1 MSDDQQPRTNGK
13 SSPGGPWRS
22 YKERLARLA
31 QRLVDAQRPI
41 RILNAIKWDPSVFE
55 RFRDSKWRDLPPVGA
70 DFYETIGLGFDPLVH
85 ALNALPVAGEYA
97 INSSGAHVRYELIFS
112 YLQGPPVTVQVGS
125 ADPVAPG
132 AVDNGTI
139 QATSAGNVLNLVRRL
154 FS

>member
-70 DFYETIGLGFDPLVH
+70 DFYETIGLGFDPDATIAEFRDIDRQVRHDLGDDAVGRIVSAT
-85 ALNALPVAGEYA
+85 ALQFLDVVEMLRA
-97 INSSGAHVRYELIFS
+97 R
-112 YLQGPPVTVQVGS
+112 
-125 ADPVAPG
+125 
-132 AVDNGTI
+132 GTK
-139 QATSAGNVLNLVRRL
+139 R
-154 FS
+154 F